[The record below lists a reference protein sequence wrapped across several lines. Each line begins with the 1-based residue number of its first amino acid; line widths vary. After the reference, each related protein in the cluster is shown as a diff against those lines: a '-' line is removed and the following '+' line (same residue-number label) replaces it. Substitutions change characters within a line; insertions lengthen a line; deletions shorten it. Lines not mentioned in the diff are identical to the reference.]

1 MMHEAI
7 DVRGIL
13 HLACNDMSKME
24 ERIQA
29 RALKENRLD
38 DANLDTI
45 RHRFETYINETQ
57 PVLDKYDPGLIND
70 IDSTQTPIEVL
81 ADIVNIIGKIN

>member
-1 MMHEAI
+1 MDEAI

-13 HLACNDMSKME
+13 HLACHDMSKRE

-57 PVLDKYDPGLIND
+57 PVLDKYDSQLISD

-81 ADIVNIIGKIN
+81 ADIVNIIGKID